1 MMAQPMISVE
11 TTITATIDRVWTA
24 YTSPDHVTH
33 WNFASDDWHCPRA
46 TGDLRK
52 GGAFSSRMEARDGSM
67 GFDFEGIYTTI
78 VERERIE
85 YAFGDRHAIVSFLPE
100 GDQVRVRV
108 AFEPETEHPVEQ
120 QREGWQA
127 ILDNFGKYA
136 ARLQDR

>member
-1 MMAQPMISVE
+1 MAQPMISVE

-67 GFDFEGIYTTI
+67 GFNFEGIYTTI

>member
-1 MMAQPMISVE
+1 MAQPMISVE

-46 TGDLRK
+46 TGDLRE

-67 GFDFEGIYTTI
+67 GFNFEGIYTTI

>member
-1 MMAQPMISVE
+1 MAQPMISVE

-46 TGDLRK
+46 TGDLRE

>member
-46 TGDLRK
+46 TGDLHES
-52 GGAFSSRMEARDGSM
+52 GAFSSRMEARDGSM

>member
-46 TGDLRK
+46 TGDLRE

-67 GFDFEGIYTTI
+67 GFNFEGIYTTI

>member
-1 MMAQPMISVE
+1 MAQPMISVE
-11 TTITATIDRVWTA
+11 TTITAPIDRVWTA
-24 YTSPDHVTH
+24 YTSPDHVTQ

-46 TGDLRK
+46 MGDLRE

>member
-24 YTSPDHVTH
+24 YTSPDHVTQ

-46 TGDLRK
+46 TGDLRE